1 MEKNAG
7 VDYVKFQ
14 LFNTEEFINKDYKHK
29 KINYNRVFNRFR
41 SLEFSINTWKNLIK
55 YGNKKIRIFFS
66 VFNHKS
72 LKILKKLNIKL
83 IKIPSGE
90 INNLPLLKKINKEKF
105 SVILSTG
112 MSSLKEIS
120 SAVKI
125 LNKCKVEL
133 MHCVSEYPT
142 LDPKLSTIKLL
153 KKKFNKPVG
162 YSDHTSDTMT
172 PALSVMAGAES
183 IEKHFTYNKRQKVGD
198 HKFSLS
204 PNELRD
210 MVQKIRQSEKSL
222 GIGNKKYL

>member
-1 MEKNAG
+1 
-7 VDYVKFQ
+7 
-14 LFNTEEFINKDYKHK
+14 
-29 KINYNRVFNRFR
+29 
-41 SLEFSINTWKNLIK
+41 
-55 YGNKKIRIFFS
+55 
-66 VFNHKS
+66 
-72 LKILKKLNIKL
+72 
-83 IKIPSGE
+83 
-90 INNLPLLKKINKEKF
+90 
-105 SVILSTG
+105 
-112 MSSLKEIS
+112 
-120 SAVKI
+120 
-125 LNKCKVEL
+125 

-222 GIGNKKYL
+222 GIEIKNIFKGEETSIFCEKRIICK